1 MTWIPRRFSASV
13 SQRELVSCRYGVRSS
28 EPTAIIS
35 AFIYKCFTRCR
46 GAAQVAPKRMPKLV
60 LDPPEKR
67 EAGPTLVNVRPGVG
81 DHVRTQISP
90 PGGERTIQH
99 AQDGDD
105 HDLLPALVG
114 VCQSKHRPLQNH
126 CGDDAARC
134 RPELVL

>member
-46 GAAQVAPKRMPKLV
+46 GAAQVAPKLMGKLV

-81 DHVRTQISP
+81 DHVGPQIP
-90 PGGERTIQH
+90 TPGGQH
-99 AQDGDD
+99 AVKNAQRRDD
-105 HDLLPALVG
+105 DDLLPTLIG
-114 VCQSKHRPLQNH
+114 VS
-126 CGDDAARC
+126 
-134 RPELVL
+134 